1 MTTKYMQLRNECH
14 EASDAIKREIMAR
27 RPDSY
32 PVWVVQEYEKDY
44 FRGNAWFEMG
54 DNHYA
59 SEELAQRIYDY
70 LVNEHGKSADKVR
83 IVTREVKVIY
93 N

>member
-14 EASDAIKREIMAR
+14 DASDEIFHELIANHV
-27 RPDSY
+27 DSY
-32 PVWVVQEYEKDY
+32 TVWVVQEYEKDY

-54 DNHYA
+54 DNSYA

-83 IVTREVKVIY
+83 IVTREVMVIR
-93 N
+93 